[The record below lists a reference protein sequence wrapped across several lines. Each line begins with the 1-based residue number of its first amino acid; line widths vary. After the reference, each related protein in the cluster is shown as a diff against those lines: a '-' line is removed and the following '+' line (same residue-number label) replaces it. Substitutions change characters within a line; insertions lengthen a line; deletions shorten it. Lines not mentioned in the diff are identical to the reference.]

1 MAAPHQ
7 RHGRLHDR
15 FTCRCKRHC
24 QLHLSC
30 AMVAIGASID
40 SISRSQYEL
49 SIAKDG
55 KEIQRV
61 CELLE
66 KDDRSETLWLS

>member
-1 MAAPHQ
+1 
-7 RHGRLHDR
+7 
-15 FTCRCKRHC
+15 
-24 QLHLSC
+24 
-30 AMVAIGASID
+30 MVAIGASID
-40 SISRSQYEL
+40 SISMSQYEL